1 MVISKHFLL
10 SILLTLGLGILPS
23 IVFAQNLNMN
33 DYMNDYMNEYEQK
46 LAQYIATVNETKLI
60 LDTAESTSNI
70 QSQKYALCQRIE
82 AYQGILKLV
91 EQYPEAENSQLMK
104 MIAQNYLD
112 KQLAGFQHSGI
123 SEKSLCIQS

>member
-10 SILLTLGLGILPS
+10 SIVLTLGLGISPS
-23 IVFAQNLNMN
+23 IVFAQNLN
-33 DYMNDYMNEYEQK
+33 MNDYMNEYEQK

-60 LDTAESTSNI
+60 LDTPESTSNI

-82 AYQGILKLV
+82 AYQGILNLV
-91 EQYPEAENSQLMK
+91 QQYPEAENSQLMK

-112 KQLAGFQHSGI
+112 KQLTGFQHSGI
-123 SEKSLCIQS
+123 SEKSLCIQN

>member
-10 SILLTLGLGILPS
+10 SILLNFGLGILPS
-23 IVFAQNLNMN
+23 IVFAQTLS
-33 DYMNDYMNEYEQK
+33 MNDYMNEYEQK

-60 LDTAESTSNI
+60 LDTPESTSNI